1 MDAASEVSQSDMT
14 VENRDQ
20 TTAEHMGDPSNGL
33 GQDISGSSVQS
44 SRSRAKSPS
53 RPGVDEGGRGSNES
67 TDTSSSTSH
76 IAHSSPGRPHTNMF
90 EKARACLRSIEN
102 NGSKVQRKAEAQVE
116 TRQSIVNDTQ
126 NQSVEGCSI
135 DDDQV
140 TQLNTK
146 SDKMSTSTEN
156 LEDEI
161 YDSTEDWREG
171 MSEQLHN
178 MEYTI
183 YGIKAKI
190 DMMIRTMERR
200 GVP

>member
-146 SDKMSTSTEN
+146 SDKMSTSATASKDREFGRRN
-156 LEDEI
+156 L
-161 YDSTEDWREG
+161 RQHG
-171 MSEQLHN
+171 RL
-178 MEYTI
+178 
-183 YGIKAKI
+183 
-190 DMMIRTMERR
+190 ER
-200 GVP
+200 GHV